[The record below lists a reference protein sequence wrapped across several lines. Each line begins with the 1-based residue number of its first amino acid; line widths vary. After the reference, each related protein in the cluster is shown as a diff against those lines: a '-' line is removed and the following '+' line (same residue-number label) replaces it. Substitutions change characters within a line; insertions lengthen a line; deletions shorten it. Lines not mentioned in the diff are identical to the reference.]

1 MDAWVS
7 ASEYLLET
15 RNSRSW
21 ASTPYE
27 GNPKLC
33 ALTLL
38 HAALAPG
45 PTQQERLSPLILLAP
60 LPHHTHTSGGT
71 GGSWAVASPHFLSP
85 SLACVGPQTGMV
97 RLEDP
102 LTIDKLRP
110 SSHTGLRHSLW
121 DTRPALILPARL
133 GGWGFLSREML
144 LRGGARRWDTRVGKC
159 QLPVAT
165 IKR

>member
-38 HAALAPG
+38 HAAWAPG
-45 PTQQERLSPLILLAP
+45 PTQQEHLSPLILLAP

-71 GGSWAVASPHFLSP
+71 GGSCAVASPQFLSP

-102 LTIDKLRP
+102 LTIDKLGAE
-110 SSHTGLRHSLW
+110 T
-121 DTRPALILPARL
+121 ILPHWAEAQPL
-133 GGWGFLSREML
+133 GHQAGPDPACQAQRMGIPVHGDAPQ
-144 LRGGARRWDTRVGKC
+144 RGS
-159 QLPVAT
+159 
-165 IKR
+165 